1 MQEAVKLPPAAAM
14 PIGTK
19 FEVPMALPP
28 NLESLAIHPLADEW
42 PMADP
47 HEQASLQASIKEQGI
62 LQPITLYRDDDGKL
76 KILDGRNRHKAAKD
90 GGYKFKPTDFKVFEG
105 DLAAAADFVDAING
119 HRRHMSSEQKEA
131 RAQRLIAKNPHLSSR
146 KLALIVG
153 LSHTT
158 ITKLRKPKEE
168 DGTFKTLARAWE
180 NATVS
185 AQEQFVQTFKI
196 DLAEMLRV

>member
-1 MQEAVKLPPAAAM
+1 M
-14 PIGTK
+14 
-19 FEVPMALPP
+19 PP
-28 NLESLAIHPLADEW
+28 NPESLAIHPLADEW

-47 HEQASLQASIKEQGI
+47 HEQASLRARHQEQGI

-76 KILDGRNRHKAAKD
+76 KILDGRNRHKAGKEV
-90 GGYKFKPTDFKVFEG
+90 GYKFKPTDFKVFEG
-105 DLAAAADFVDAING
+105 DLLLRRTSSTRSTATAAICRV
-119 HRRHMSSEQKEA
+119 EQKEA